1 MCSFVEH
8 LTSAHLNLT
17 ALVVSI
23 LQVFY
28 FHRFMQGKVSRNT
41 QSLNMLTKIMV

>member
-17 ALVVSI
+17 AVVSI

-28 FHRFMQGKVSRNT
+28 FHSFMQGKVSRNT
-41 QSLNMLTKIMV
+41 QSLNIF